1 MANTQPP
8 DQFKTW
14 SEIAGYLGISVR
26 EAQYRETNEGLP
38 IRRMGGKK
46 PRVWKEQFRRRGDVP
61 SGSYDIHKTHG
72 EGHASFA
79 EDPVDRTGLWTI
91 DSEGNITAR

>member
-38 IRRMGGKK
+38 IRRMGGEEAA
-46 PRVWKEQFRRRGDVP
+46 RMG
-61 SGSYDIHKTHG
+61 
-72 EGHASFA
+72 ASVGPGCMA
-79 EDPVDRTGLWTI
+79 QR
-91 DSEGNITAR
+91 